1 MDSPGKNSS
10 PGPALGWYAD
20 PYSRYPLRYFDG
32 GQWTAYVS
40 DGATTW
46 TDPAAAAPAAAPG
59 PGHGS
64 PSVPGAASDAVAAVE
79 RLVDAPVGEKSPE
92 EIAAQA
98 ASVAGSYEYGRLG
111 GGTVFTEPVLVVNQ
125 KAKIVELNNEYGIY
139 DREGR
144 LIGGITQFGQSTM
157 KKVARLL
164 TDYDQFMTHKLLIH
178 DAAGTPLLYVERPAK
193 VFKSRIL
200 VRDASGREVGE
211 IKQENVF
218 GKIRFSLVSGG
229 AKVGAIKAQNWWAWN
244 FRIEDHTGAEVA
256 RIDKT
261 WEGLAKA
268 VFTTAD
274 NYVVR
279 IHRQLEEPLRSLVVA
294 SAVSVD
300 LALKQDSRGLS

>member
-10 PGPALGWYAD
+10 PGPAPGWYAG

-40 DGATTW
+40 DGSSTW
-46 TDPAAAAPAAAPG
+46 TDPAARVTGAAEGLGQGVPTAPG
-59 PGHGS
+59 M
-64 PSVPGAASDAVAAVE
+64 VAGAMAGVE
-79 RLVDAPVGEKSPE
+79 RFIDMPVGEKSPE
-92 EIAAQA
+92 EIVAQA
-98 ASVAGSYEYGRLG
+98 ASVAGSYEYGRPG
-111 GGTVFTEPVLVVNQ
+111 GRTIFTEPVLVVNQ
-125 KAKIVELNNEYGIY
+125 KAKIVELSNEYGIY

-178 DAAGTPLLYVERPAK
+178 DEAGTPLLYVERPAK
-193 VFKSRIL
+193 VFKSRII
-200 VRDASGREVGE
+200 VRDVAGREFGE

-229 AKVGAIKAQNWWAWN
+229 AKVGAIKAENWWAWK

-268 VFTTAD
+268 LFTTAD